1 MGDSAISA
9 EKAGSGVEELLQPCI
24 DVIYG
29 GDYYRATLSKVVESY
44 LKGRPTHC
52 REIARKANLHPVL
65 VNKALKTLEKCGYVE
80 ALEREA
86 APKKGVRKP
95 YRPTPLGVV
104 MHAILTLPHLRERG
118 TSEERRGV
126 EEEYAYGVACWFA
139 EELPPLLGD
148 IYVLQTRSQKPN
160 RRAEIEKGYKVAL
173 LAINLLCIAAR
184 KVEGASTD
192 LKLLALRLALDLGRI
207 IALLNEVKDVPL
219 LWCFEA
225 VRSVYKDPQEVDTDR
240 LVNVCL
246 EEVSYLERILNI
258 LKTMLQPA
266 LGSRQEHSRSLITS

>member
-1 MGDSAISA
+1 MGNSAISA
-9 EKAGSGVEELLQPCI
+9 GKAGSGVEGLLQPCI

-29 GDYYRATLSKVVESY
+29 GDYYRVTLSKVIESY

-52 REIARKANLHPVL
+52 REIARKASLHPEL
-65 VNKALKTLEKCGYVE
+65 VNKALKTLERCGYVE

-86 APKKGVRKP
+86 APRKGVRKP

-118 TSEERRGV
+118 TSEEEGGV
-126 EEEYAYGVACWFA
+126 EEEYEYGLACWFA
-139 EELPPLLGD
+139 RELPPLLED
-148 IYVLQTRSQKPN
+148 IYILQTRSQKPS
-160 RRAEIEKGYKVAL
+160 RRAEIEEGYKVTL
-173 LAINLLCIAAR
+173 HAIDLLCIKAR

-192 LKLLALRLALDLGRI
+192 LKLLALDLGRI

-219 LWCFEA
+219 LWCFAA
-225 VRSVYKDPQEVDTDR
+225 VLSVYKDPQEVDTDR

-258 LKTMLQPA
+258 LKTMLQLD

>member
-1 MGDSAISA
+1 MENSTVSA
-9 EKAGSGVEELLQPCI
+9 EKAGSGVEGPLQPCI

-29 GDYYRATLSKVVESY
+29 GDYYRVTLSKVVESY

-192 LKLLALRLALDLGRI
+192 LKLHLGRI
-207 IALLNEVKDVPL
+207 IDLLNAVKDVPP
-219 LWCFEA
+219 LWCLSA
-225 VRSVYKDPQEVDTDR
+225 VLSARKDLQEVDTGR

-246 EEVSYLERILNI
+246 EEANYLESILNL

-266 LGSRQEHSRSLITS
+266 LGSRQERSRSLITS